1 MTSAQILQEI
11 LNNSVSDI
19 ADAESTYSESE
30 SVKSDMRAE
39 VETKVKLMMEEWTTT
54 SGFLVTM
61 VTIIERN
68 YYTLRLAMDLFYTK
82 IHRNSLGQSFN

>member
-1 MTSAQILQEI
+1 MQVEHVDNDDYGKRRMISAQILQEI
-11 LNNSVSDI
+11 LNTDSDI

-39 VETKVKLMMEEWTTT
+39 VETKVKLMEEWTTT
-54 SGFLVTM
+54 CGFLVTM

-68 YYTLRLAMDLFYTK
+68 YYTL
-82 IHRNSLGQSFN
+82 